1 MIRTVVHLLRAGP
14 FEVCESVVPREARVD
29 AQGDLAQ
36 TAQICS
42 LVPLHSP
49 VRTDDAVQSGQPST
63 GHIVDTDAGK
73 VCPAAD
79 NWDKTNDLWILDV
92 NCLPNGNWFRTAV
105 KASDNRHAKLV
116 GLDPNLR
123 MLRTPEDESVAE
135 ADFQKIEEDLPPPL
149 GRAMRMDVHR
159 HRFISPINATHVLRV
174 RLDSTGF
181 GDLHISMWQPTN
193 TRFNTFDLLE
203 GFI

>member
-14 FEVCESVVPREARVD
+14 FEVCESVVPRKARVD

-63 GHIVDTDAGK
+63 GHIVETDAGK
-73 VCPAAD
+73 VCPSAD
-79 NWDKTNDLWILDV
+79 NWDKTNDLRILDV
-92 NCLPNGNWFRTAV
+92 NCLPNRNWIRTAV
-105 KASDNRHAKLV
+105 KASDNRKAKLV
-116 GLDPNLR
+116 GLHPNPW
-123 MLRTPEDESVAE
+123 MLRTPEDRSVAE
-135 ADFQKIEEDLPPPL
+135 ADFQKKEEDLPLPL
-149 GRAMRMDVHR
+149 GGAMRIDVHR

-174 RLDSTGF
+174 TLDSTGF
-181 GDLHISMWQPTN
+181 GEFPQLIGLPTN
-193 TRFNTFDLLE
+193 TTNTFDLLE
-203 GFI
+203 GLI